1 MAVDVPY
8 ISGQADEYVI
18 PGLTSQ
24 ADTKLFITN
33 PTLAAGDFK
42 IWNPSTLLWD
52 NLTTLPAVL
61 SAAGTAVRVS
71 WSAAEANYEPFVI
84 VWRDAAGAQWAS
96 GGLYGRMTLHSIDD
110 LSTLTQAQ
118 ILSDATPFAGA
129 NINATISGIPL
140 AVWTYVSRTL
150 TSISPALLGS
160 IAAAVWTYTYRT
172 LTMSL
177 ASLLTALK
185 GTDIAVDR
193 GDTMILDI
201 TGLGD
206 LTGYTELWFTIK
218 DDLDKTDPQ
227 SILQVLLSAPPLATD
242 GLQAIAGVSPTA
254 AANGSIT
261 VSSMVL
267 GNITV
272 RTEAIETA
280 KLLDCGGFYYDIQKA
295 TLTDVFTIRR
305 GRATIRGDVTRSI

>member
-8 ISGQADEYVI
+8 IYGQADYCVI

-33 PTLAAGDFK
+33 PTIQAGDFK
-42 IWNPSTLLWD
+42 IWNPNTSLWD
-52 NLTTLPAVL
+52 NLTVLPAVL
-61 SAAGTAVRVS
+61 SAAGTAVRIN
-71 WSAAEANYEPFVI
+71 WNAAEAGYEPFVI
-84 VWRDAAGAQWAS
+84 VWQDAAGAQWS
-96 GGLYGRMTLHSIDD
+96 NGGLYGRMTARSIDD
-110 LSTLTQAQ
+110 LSTLTAAQ
-118 ILSDATPFAGA
+118 
-129 NINATISGIPL
+129 
-140 AVWTYVSRTL
+140 VWTYVTRTL
-150 TSISPALLGS
+150 TAFSPALLS
-160 IAAAVWTYTYRT
+160 DIATAVWTYTYRT

-218 DDLDKTDPQ
+218 DDKDKTDPQ
-227 SILQVLLSAPPLATD
+227 SIIQVLLSAPPLATD

-261 VSSMVL
+261 INSLVL
-267 GNITV
+267 GNITI

-295 TLTDVFTIRR
+295 TATDVLTIRT
-305 GRATIRGDVTRSI
+305 GRATVRGDVTRSI